1 MTLSYL
7 YLLCCVSTLCFL
19 FICETMGDS
28 DTEEMPHNSTETESF
43 NFDEWATGLGLSR
56 KVTQILRQEELTSK
70 TALKL
75 IKLKDLKELGLP
87 LGSVKIIENEIHIWN
102 KGQNTSDKLGNSEKD
117 MNINAEILAWA
128 GKTLDVLLNDQLLL
142 SDNPT
147 CKPVLFG
154 QMDPRT
160 ILTLKSQTNKAVHI
174 TQFLTEKCK
183 RRRQGRRKEFVLKSG
198 SANSET
204 LVLKADEEHPYLGIF
219 IEEWGAANM
228 RLLNHLLATQ
238 KLRRNDIEFYLAYT
252 TKIFEFAEK
261 YEWNSVLNYDYAYRE
276 LQAEHQF
283 QWEPFHLTWNYSYLS
298 QSALV
303 RVRILP
309 LSRTYHLKTASYLRL
324 GVHALS
330 EAHVNIAIWK
340 QKHLM
345 SRCPSP
351 KDQKTCNGPLY
362 SIKLRSLGGGASTGP
377 PASWILT
384 LRNKKWLSHRWS
396 RQHKRI
402 RWNG

>member
-117 MNINAEILAWA
+117 MNINAEILAGA
-128 GKTLDVLLNDQLLL
+128 GKTLDVLLNDQLPL

-183 RRRQGRRKEFVLKSG
+183 RRRQSRRKEFVLKSG

-228 RLLNHLLATQ
+228 RLLYHLLATQ
-238 KLRRNDIEFYLAYT
+238 KLSRNDIEFYLAYT

-261 YEWNSVLNYDYAYRE
+261 YEWNSVSNYDYAYRE

-283 QWEPFHLTWNYSYLS
+283 QWGTFSPNMELQL
-298 QSALV
+298 LV
-303 RVRILP
+303 PKRPRQG
-309 LSRTYHLKTASYLRL
+309 A
-324 GVHALS
+324 
-330 EAHVNIAIWK
+330 NIAAQPYLPSEDCK
-340 QKHLM
+340 LFKARGSCPFGSSCKYRHMKAKTPNEQM
-345 SRCPSP
+345 SEP
-351 KDQKTCNGPLY
+351 KGP
-362 SIKLRSLGGGASTGP
+362 K
-377 PASWILT
+377 
-384 LRNKKWLSHRWS
+384 NM
-396 RQHKRI
+396 
-402 RWNG
+402 